1 MFILY
6 NEKRFCLDKN
16 SKNIIYEADI
26 IQQERERK
34 KVNHEYH

>member
-16 SKNIIYEADI
+16 SKNIIMKLILYSKR
-26 IQQERERK
+26 EREK
-34 KVNHEYH
+34 K